1 MIDWILSVGTTI
13 IFASIISIIIP
24 EGKMNSYIK
33 SILSILVILVIIKPM
48 LTTTINDYD
57 FDKILNQDV
66 VVLQDDFLN
75 YTNDKKIQNII
86 KKCKTIINEIG
97 IENPVVNIDYFVE
110 ENNQITIKEAKINLR
125 NSVIISDKEH
135 IDIIE
140 DVKTVISDYLNIA
153 SDKVIIYE

>member
-1 MIDWILSVGTTI
+1 MREWILSVGTTI

-86 KKCKTIINEIG
+86 KKCKIIINEIG

-153 SDKVIIYE
+153 SYKVIIYE